1 MGKTVYYLFWAL
13 LPVIALSQQQQ
24 IDSLETMLLK
34 NAAQDTIRLNLLVDL
49 SYDYYAF
56 NPDKGL
62 ERANEAIE
70 LALRLQ
76 QTKKLASAYQHKGHN
91 YSAKGQDTL
100 AMEMYD
106 KAIAVHEKIDNRN
119 GVARTTFNKGL
130 IYFGWSNYKRS
141 TEAYLKAY
149 NVFEQEKDSFLMAKM
164 LNSIGINYMY
174 TSDYPKAIAQFLS
187 ATRIYDKMGT
197 TDGIEYANVQNNIG
211 LVYKRLQKFDKALL
225 HFENALNIYRKIDN
239 KSKVATALSNIG
251 NVYDSMG
258 KSDKAIALQQEAH
271 AINKGIDNK
280 RGMASNLINTGIA
293 YTSLSQYDNAME
305 YLNQAKIIY
314 EELGDLVNLGIVH
327 SYIGECYLNPMDKPI
342 QLGNRYEMANEHFK
356 IALDLA
362 EQVGSLEDQN
372 VALENL
378 AKTYMQMGN
387 YKDAFEAKNS
397 ALILHDSI
405 RSSEK
410 REEIARLEMQYEF
423 DKKEAITMALQE
435 KKQIMAEAEVQRQRF
450 IKNGSIFGG
459 GILLLVT
466 LAGTFFYKR
475 RRDALTDKQQAEFDT
490 VVAETELKALRAQMN
505 PHFIFNSLNSIGD
518 YYTNNDKDS
527 ANNYLSK
534 FSKLMRST
542 LENSE
547 KKAILLKEDLMLLEL
562 YLDVESK
569 RMVDKFEYEIK
580 IDSTLDPEN
589 ILVPPL
595 LLQPFIENSIWH
607 GISKKQGKG
616 LILIEIKKEGDSII
630 CIVDDDGVGRESTAA
645 QKDKVGNS
653 MGMKITKSRIDIIN
667 KQKNSNGDLTIIDKA
682 KNQGLRVEVKLPL
695 EQLF

>member
-1 MGKTVYYLFWAL
+1 
-13 LPVIALSQQQQ
+13 
-24 IDSLETMLLK
+24 
-34 NAAQDTIRLNLLVDL
+34 
-49 SYDYYAF
+49 
-56 NPDKGL
+56 
-62 ERANEAIE
+62 
-70 LALRLQ
+70 
-76 QTKKLASAYQHKGHN
+76 
-91 YSAKGQDTL
+91 
-100 AMEMYD
+100 
-106 KAIAVHEKIDNRN
+106 
-119 GVARTTFNKGL
+119 
-130 IYFGWSNYKRS
+130 
-141 TEAYLKAY
+141 
-149 NVFEQEKDSFLMAKM
+149 
-164 LNSIGINYMY
+164 
-174 TSDYPKAIAQFLS
+174 
-187 ATRIYDKMGT
+187 MGT